1 MARPT
6 SRHSRPGRTLLVLL
20 ALILALGGTMLL
32 QKAFTPKLGL
42 DLAGGTTVT
51 LSPVTQN
58 NAAPPEEILDRA
70 VNIIR
75 DRVNG
80 TGISDAEVA
89 KSGDNIIISIPGVG
103 QSEAIKLVATTA
115 ELRFRQVLAME
126 ATQAPPDLATNA
138 PTPGASPSSSAS
150 QPAAPNASESASPR
164 SDDSAKPS
172 TSAEEPKPGTSPTGK
187 ALSSALTAPTPGAS
201 ASAEAPT
208 ATQDGDG
215 QKQETKKGQNDQASP
230 SAAPTGQPSQPPAQ
244 NPNGGID
251 TQGIDP
257 TVLAQFQK
265 LDCADPKKRGQGVQD
280 DPKKQFAAC
289 DTDGSAKY
297 VLDVAKVVGTDI
309 GTASAGV
316 QQGTTE
322 WVVQLDFKSKGAGE
336 WSKLTTTAYNSQPP
350 RNQVAVVLDGVVIT
364 APNIIG
370 PIPGGRAEI
379 TGGFDQIS
387 ATNLADQLKYGALPL
402 KFQRSSIDTVS
413 STLGQDQLQGGLIAG
428 VIGLALVVIY
438 CLLYYRGLG
447 IVAVLSLVVATI
459 LTYTAVVVLGHNA
472 GFRLSLPHIIGL
484 VVSIGITAD
493 SFIVYFER
501 IRDEM
506 KEGRRSLR
514 AAVEVAWVR
523 ARRTILIADAVMFIA
538 AIVLYFLA
546 VGGVA
551 GFAFA
556 MGLTTLIDVVVV
568 FLFTKPFI
576 ALLARLKFFAK
587 GHPLSGLDAERMSE
601 ATGHNSRP
609 TTPQEA

>member
-20 ALILALGGTMLL
+20 ALIIALGGTMFL
-32 QKAFTPKLGL
+32 QKAFTPKLAL

-51 LSPVTQN
+51 LSPVTLN
-58 NAAPPEEILDRA
+58 GAAPPEEILDRA

-80 TGISDAEVA
+80 TGLSDAEVA
-89 KSGDNIIISIPGVG
+89 KSGDNIIISVPGAG
-103 QSEAIKLVATTA
+103 QEEVIKLVGTTA
-115 ELRFRQVLAME
+115 ELRFRQVLAMA
-126 ATQAPPDLATNA
+126 ATQTPQELATEA
-138 PTPGASPSSSAS
+138 PKPGTSPSAAPSSTATSAPSAKPSSSAR
-150 QPAAPNASESASPR
+150 A
-164 SDDSAKPS
+164 
-172 TSAEEPKPGTSPTGK
+172 PKPTASPTGK
-187 ALSSALTAPTPGAS
+187 ALSSALVAPSATPS
-201 ASAEAPT
+201 ASAPATAAPKAQET
-208 ATQDGDG
+208 PKAQD
-215 QKQETKKGQNDQASP
+215 TKKGQKDAKATP
-230 SAAPTGQPSQPPAQ
+230 APTPTSSGQPPAQ
-244 NPNGGID
+244 DPNAGIN

-257 TVLAQFQK
+257 AVLAQFNK
-265 LDCADPKKRGQGVQD
+265 LDCSDPKNRGKGVQD
-280 DPKKQFAAC
+280 DPAKQFAAC
-289 DTDGSAKY
+289 ESDGSLKY

-309 GTASAGV
+309 SSASAGV
-316 QQGTTE
+316 QQGSTQ
-322 WVVQLDFKSKGAGE
+322 WLVQLDFKSSGASE
-336 WSKLTTTAYNSQPP
+336 WSKLTSTAFNSQEP
-350 RNQVAVVLDGVVIT
+350 RNKVAVVLDGVVIT

-379 TGGFDQIS
+379 TGGFTQKT
-387 ATNLADQLKYGALPL
+387 ATELADQLKYGALPL
-402 KFQRSSIDTVS
+402 KFNPSSIDTVS
-413 STLGQDQLQGGLIAG
+413 STLGQDQLMGGLISGA
-428 VIGLALVVIY
+428 IGLGLVVLY
-438 CLLYYRGLG
+438 SLFYYRGLG
-447 IVAVLSLVVATI
+447 IVAVLSLGIATVI
-459 LTYTAVVVLGHNA
+459 TYTAVVVLGHNA

-506 KEGRRSLR
+506 KEGRRTLR

-538 AIVLYFLA
+538 AIVLYLLA

-568 FLFTKPFI
+568 FLFTKPLI
-576 ALLARLKFFAK
+576 AMLAKLKFFAK
-587 GHPLSGLDAERMSE
+587 GHPLSGLDSERMSQDLGN
-601 ATGHNSRP
+601 TGRT

>member
-1 MARPT
+1 MF
-6 SRHSRPGRTLLVLL
+6 
-20 ALILALGGTMLL
+20 L
-32 QKAFTPKLGL
+32 QQAYTPKLGL

-103 QSEAIKLVATTA
+103 QSEAVKLVATTA

-126 ATQAPPDLATNA
+126 PTQIPQEMATNA
-138 PTPGASPSSSAS
+138 PTPSASPSASATG
-150 QPAAPNASESASPR
+150 
-164 SDDSAKPS
+164 SAKPS
-172 TSAEEPKPGTSPTGK
+172 SSQSATTPAPSASPTGK
-187 ALSSALTAPTPGAS
+187 ALSSALTAAS
-201 ASAEAPT
+201 PAPSPS
-208 ATQDGDG
+208 ATQDGGQQDG
-215 QKQETKKGQNDQASP
+215 KKDQDAKKGQDAKSTP
-230 SAAPTGQPSQPPAQ
+230 TPTGETSPPPQ
-244 NPNGGID
+244 QDPNAGVN
-251 TQGIDP
+251 TEGIDP
-257 TVLAQFQK
+257 AVLAQYNK
-265 LDCADPKKRGQGVQD
+265 LDCADPKNRGQGVQD
-280 DPKKQFAAC
+280 DPNKQFAGC
-289 DTDGSAKY
+289 ETDGSFKY

-309 GTASAGV
+309 NTASAGV

-336 WSKLTTTAYNSQPP
+336 WSKLTTTAYNSPEP
-350 RNQVAVVLDGVVIT
+350 RNKVAVVLDGVVIT
-364 APNIIG
+364 APNIIS

-402 KFQRSSIDTVS
+402 KFNRSSIETVS
-413 STLGQDQLQGGLIAG
+413 STLGQDQLQGGLISG
-428 VIGLALVVIY
+428 VIGLALVVLY
-438 CLLYYRGLG
+438 SLFYYRGLG
-447 IVAVLSLVVATI
+447 IVAVLSLVVATVI
-459 LTYTAVVVLGHNA
+459 TYTSVVVLGHNA

-576 ALLARLKFFAK
+576 AMLARVRFFAK

-601 ATGHNSRP
+601 AGSGGRT

>member
-20 ALILALGGTMLL
+20 ALILALGGTMFL
-32 QKAFTPKLGL
+32 QKAYTPKLGL

-58 NAAPPEEILDRA
+58 GASPPEEIMDRA

-103 QSEAIKLVATTA
+103 QNEAIQLVATTA
-115 ELRFRQVLAME
+115 ELRFRQVLALQ
-126 ATQAPPDLATNA
+126 ATQIPQELATNA
-138 PTPGASPSSSAS
+138 PTPAASPSASATG
-150 QPAAPNASESASPR
+150 
-164 SDDSAKPS
+164 SAKPS
-172 TSAEEPKPGTSPTGK
+172 QSAGSPAPSASPTGK
-187 ALSSALTAPTPGAS
+187 ALSSALTAPTPS
-201 ASAEAPT
+201 AQPT
-208 ATQDGDG
+208 ATQAG
-215 QKQETKKGQNDQASP
+215 QKQDKKGQNAKATPTASP
-230 SAAPTGQPSQPPAQ
+230 TAPASTPPAED
-244 NPNGGID
+244 PNAGIN
-251 TQGIDP
+251 TEGIDP
-257 TVLAQFQK
+257 AVLKQFQA

-289 DTDGSAKY
+289 DADGSAKY
-297 VLDVAKVVGTDI
+297 VLDVARVVGTDI
-309 GTASAGV
+309 DTASAGIR
-316 QQGTTE
+316 QGTTE
-322 WVVQLDFKSKGAGE
+322 WIVQLDFKSKGAGE
-336 WSKLTTTAYNSQPP
+336 WGKLTTEAYNSQAP

-364 APNIIG
+364 APNIIS

-379 TGGFDQIS
+379 TGGFTQAS
-387 ATNLADQLKYGALPL
+387 ATTLADQLKYGALPL
-402 KFQRSSIDTVS
+402 KFNRSSVDTVS
-413 STLGQDQLQGGLIAG
+413 STLGQDQLRGGLIAG
-428 VIGLALVVIY
+428 VIGLALVVLY

-447 IVAVLSLVVATI
+447 IVAVLSLVVATVI
-459 LTYTAVVVLGHNA
+459 TYTSVVVLGTNA
-472 GFRLSLPHIIGL
+472 NFRLSLPHIIGL

-506 KEGRRSLR
+506 KEGRRTLR

-576 ALLARLKFFAK
+576 AMLAKVKFFAK

-601 ATGHNSRP
+601 VSSTTGRT